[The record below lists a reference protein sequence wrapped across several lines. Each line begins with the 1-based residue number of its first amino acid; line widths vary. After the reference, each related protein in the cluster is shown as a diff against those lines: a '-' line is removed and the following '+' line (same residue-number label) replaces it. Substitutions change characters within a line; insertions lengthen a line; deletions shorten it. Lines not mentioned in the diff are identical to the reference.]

1 MRTRLLG
8 AAAIALLPPLAL
20 SFQSFGSQS
29 QTLTVQTSPDGKL
42 SVPSSASLTSA
53 GTLFQP
59 FTGNLLINYEVRTTP
74 SGSASMTIQAAS
86 DFSPAGGP
94 SVAAGNLTYT
104 CGAASLGTA
113 CVGSTTVSAS
123 SQTSVVN
130 IGSGTCTGGGG
141 SCSSTSPN
149 TVQMSFVLTNSP
161 TFHTGAYTA
170 NLLLSI
176 SAL

>member
-1 MRTRLLG
+1 MRNRLLG
-8 AAAIALLPPLAL
+8 AAAIALLPSLAF
-20 SFQSFGSQS
+20 SFQFFGSQNQS
-29 QTLTVQTSPDGKL
+29 LTVQPAPDGAL

-59 FTGNLLINYEVRTTP
+59 FTGNLLINYDVRTTP

-94 SVAAGNLTYT
+94 SVASGNLTYT

-113 CVGSTTVSAS
+113 CVGATTVSTS
-123 SQTSVVN
+123 SQTAVVN
-130 IGSGTCTGGGG
+130 VGSGVCTGGGG
-141 SCSSTSPN
+141 ACSSTSPN
-149 TVQMSFVLTNSP
+149 TVQMNFVLTDNPS
-161 TFHTGAYTA
+161 FRTGTYSA
-170 NLLLSI
+170 NLTLSI